1 MASAATDLLIGK
13 IVGILENEASAIA
26 GAGDQVDEIKQE
38 LLYMKSFLQ
47 DAEGKETLTE
57 GEKTWV
63 AMVRNLTFKA
73 EVIIDKFMYGM
84 YEQQSQGR
92 FARWLQKPI
101 HIPKILWYRR
111 QFAIELQKITRTI
124 NAIPE
129 RNQRYGVG
137 SLSSSSNDNHKWVK
151 NQADQASLF
160 IKEDELVGIERK
172 KQTLMGRLMSEERHQ
187 VVVSVVGMG
196 GSGKTTLVAKTFA
209 DETIKRDFDC
219 YAWITVSQ
227 TYVIEDL
234 FRSLI
239 KEFHKSRKEEVPAS
253 MSSLEHTELVQMLRN
268 YLDAKRYLVVLD
280 DVWDI
285 QLWARVR
292 ILLPDR
298 SGNRILLTT
307 RNEEIALYPFGVE
320 SHVYRIEL
328 LEKDEAWELF
338 NKKAFSTYHK
348 HCCPPEFE
356 SVASELVEKCEG
368 LPLAIVALSG
378 VLSSKES
385 PTEWSKVYSSLNWQ
399 LTNNPLLKPM
409 KTILLLSFDDLPY
422 QLKHCFMYCS
432 LFPEDYLID
441 GERLVRLWLAEGF
454 VEQVDGLTPEEVA
467 ENYLIELIRR
477 SMLKVEDRTDMG
489 KALTYKMHDILRELA
504 LSMSQKENFS
514 ANYVGREMRKVTARR
529 LSIQAAEG
537 EISSIT
543 GLSELRSFLVFV
555 TSTFS
560 LPSRSK
566 LLKVLDL
573 EKVPIDKLPSG
584 LVYLFNLR
592 YLNLRGTSIKELPKF
607 IGRLG
612 NLETLDISHTKI
624 EVLPRGISKLLN
636 LRHLLMYHSTWDQI
650 DGIGFNFLKGT
661 RVPSNISE
669 LKKLQVLEK
678 FESDGNIAGL
688 IGSMT
693 QLRQLGI
700 TNVKGSDEMDLC
712 DSIQKMKQLRNLS
725 LTATNADE
733 FLKVDKLSSP
743 PPHLEIVSLAGKL
756 HKAPVWFCSL
766 QSLTHLHLHWAKL
779 ENDELLPQIEALP
792 CLASLDLFNAYIGK
806 ELYFGGGFPKLTRLV
821 LSNLLFLS
829 KITIEKGVMPNL
841 KSLFLNS
848 CIELKTLPLGIE
860 YLLNLNTLELV
871 YLPTQLVDSIREGGV
886 DRPKVQHIPKIH
898 NYYTTSSG
906 STSYESLSYT

>member
-1 MASAATDLLIGK
+1 MASATTDLLIGK

-26 GAGDQVDEIKQE
+26 GFGDQVDEIKQE

-47 DAEGKETLTE
+47 DAEGKEPHTE

-63 AMVRNLTFKA
+63 TMVRNLTFKA
-73 EVIIDKFMYGM
+73 EVIIDKFMYDM

-111 QFAIELQKITRTI
+111 QVAIELQKITRTI
-124 NAIPE
+124 KAIPE
-129 RNQRYGVG
+129 RNQRYCVG

-151 NQADQASLF
+151 NQADQSSLF
-160 IKEDELVGIERK
+160 IEEDELVGIERK
-172 KQTLMGRLMSEERHQ
+172 KHTLMERLMSEERHQ
-187 VVVSVVGMG
+187 MVVSVVGMG
-196 GSGKTTLVAKTFA
+196 GSGKTTLVAKTFT
-209 DETIKRDFDC
+209 DETIKRYFDC

-239 KEFHKSRKEEVPAS
+239 KEFHRSRKEEVPPS
-253 MSSLEHTELVQMLRN
+253 MSSLEHTELVEMLRN

-285 QLWARVR
+285 KLWERVR
-292 ILLPDR
+292 ISLPDSR
-298 SGNRILLTT
+298 ALGNRILLTT
-307 RNEEIALYPFGVE
+307 RNQEIALYPFGVE

-338 NKKAFSTYHK
+338 NKKAFSTYHE

-356 SVASELVEKCEG
+356 SLASELVEKCEG

-378 VLSSKES
+378 VLASKES
-385 PTEWSKVYSSLNWQ
+385 PTEWIKVYSSLNWQ

-409 KTILLLSFDDLPY
+409 TTILLLSFDDLPY

-441 GERLVRLWLAEGF
+441 GERLIRLWLAEGF

-489 KALTYKMHDILRELA
+489 KALAYKMHDILRELA

-514 ANYVGREMRKVTARR
+514 ANYVGREMRKGTARR
-529 LSIQAAEG
+529 LSIQTTEG
-537 EISSIT
+537 EISSIK

-573 EKVPIDKLPSG
+573 EKVPMDKLPSG

-636 LRHLLMYHSTWDQI
+636 LRHLLMYHHTWD
-650 DGIGFNFLKGT
+650 DVGFKYLKGT

-678 FESDGNIAGL
+678 VESDGNIAGL

-725 LTATNADE
+725 LTSTDADE
-733 FLKVDKLSSP
+733 FLKVDKQSSP

-756 HKAPVWFCSL
+756 HKVPVWFCSL

-792 CLASLDLFNAYIGK
+792 CLASLDLFNAYNGK

-906 STSYESLSYT
+906 TTYYESLSYT